1 MLSVSILVKNMV
13 EVIGFFGYSL
23 PCLIFVPFWFLVSCG
38 AHRAACG
45 GWWGNEA
52 RGDRWRQVVEHVV
65 RNDWTKIAIS
75 RAWTGGPVGGNFIA
89 LTVHFRVKCC

>member
-1 MLSVSILVKNMV
+1 MLLNFKGVNVCSVKIQLEILSVYILVKNMV

-38 AHRAACG
+38 SHRAACG

-65 RNDWTKIAIS
+65 RNDW
-75 RAWTGGPVGGNFIA
+75 A
-89 LTVHFRVKCC
+89 LMR